1 MLINMHW
8 YLKGVF
14 LSLIFVISFVSL
26 FSFSELHAAENDVTA
41 KSIGFEKTTIIEF
54 KNNDGSSNF
63 DTIRMWLGADSSFK
77 SFKTE
82 KGWIGEKIPSGVIV
96 FTTTEPLKPG
106 EMVKFGIKT
115 DKPKPGI
122 NWKVIDIN
130 EKQIGTGKTLVT
142 DSVGVEPEESSKN
155 GPGISDSSSFRLI
168 PEKPNVGSSMR
179 VTGDNFGANQKLDF
193 YIGTKKIASFETDDN
208 GHFMITSKVPED
220 QNPGRI
226 DFVIKDSLKNEK
238 SISLRIGDEGD
249 RVTSEKEIPLT
260 ISATPPIVYR
270 GDTVKVTGTGMPG
283 STVTATVK
291 DPEGNVITTIAVD
304 VDLKG
309 NWIYEGV
316 VAPDAPFGKQT
327 AEITDGT
334 NTIVRT
340 WTVESS
346 KVIEVNPSKIKY
358 EPGDIIVFNGTALP
372 NQELE
377 ILVEDPQGNE
387 FHSDSLNV
395 DASGIVS
402 FEVPTEQSSNEGTY
416 VIFLTQGDQTEIIL
430 IGLGEL
436 PVEQLIV
443 KTDKLNYAAG
453 SKVIIEIQGPASST
467 ISLLIIDPSDK
478 NKLSESITLLL
489 DGSAQYELD
498 LSGYGSGVYS
508 VVLTRGNAQTS
519 NIFSVGL
526 QTGSG
531 EINVRTTKDTYQRGE
546 SILILGSSGDNI
558 LLTLTLTDPD
568 NNIEKT
574 KETFTNSDGVFS
586 ENSFRIPK
594 DAKIGTWSINAK
606 SGPNFDTI
614 EITVIGA
621 DEEGMVLFVKD
632 IVPSAAG
639 KIITFSG
646 HGAVLSQW
654 VTFEIFSDDGEVVV
668 EGLRVLSTGVGEF
681 QITWIVPKDF
691 APGKYTIK
699 ASDIKNEVETT
710 FDLK

>member
-1 MLINMHW
+1 
-8 YLKGVF
+8 
-14 LSLIFVISFVSL
+14 
-26 FSFSELHAAENDVTA
+26 
-41 KSIGFEKTTIIEF
+41 
-54 KNNDGSSNF
+54 
-63 DTIRMWLGADSSFK
+63 
-77 SFKTE
+77 
-82 KGWIGEKIPSGVIV
+82 
-96 FTTTEPLKPG
+96 
-106 EMVKFGIKT
+106 
-115 DKPKPGI
+115 
-122 NWKVIDIN
+122 
-130 EKQIGTGKTLVT
+130 
-142 DSVGVEPEESSKN
+142 
-155 GPGISDSSSFRLI
+155 
-168 PEKPNVGSSMR
+168 
-179 VTGDNFGANQKLDF
+179 
-193 YIGTKKIASFETDDN
+193 
-208 GHFMITSKVPED
+208 
-220 QNPGRI
+220 
-226 DFVIKDSLKNEK
+226 
-238 SISLRIGDEGD
+238 
-249 RVTSEKEIPLT
+249 
-260 ISATPPIVYR
+260 
-270 GDTVKVTGTGMPG
+270 MPG

-304 VDLKG
+304 VDFDG

-358 EPGDIIVFNGTALP
+358 ESGDIIVFNGTALP

-377 ILVEDPQGNE
+377 ILVEDPQGTE

-478 NKLSESITLLL
+478 NKFSESITLLP

-519 NIFSVGL
+519 DIFSVGL

-546 SILILGSSGDNI
+546 TILILGSSGDNI
-558 LLTLTLTDPD
+558 LLTLTLIDPD
-568 NNIEKT
+568 GNEKKT

-586 ENSFRIPK
+586 ENSFRISK

-646 HGAVLSQW
+646 HGAVISQW
-654 VTFEIFSDDGEVVV
+654 VTFNIFSEDGEEV
-668 EGLRVLSTGVGEF
+668 EELRVLSTGVGEF
-681 QITWIVPKDF
+681 QIPWVAPKDL

-699 ASDIKNEVETT
+699 ASDVKNEVEIT
-710 FDLK
+710 FDL

>member
-14 LSLIFVISFVSL
+14 LSLIFVISLVSL
-26 FSFSELHAAENDVTA
+26 FSFSELHAAANDVTA
-41 KSIGFEKTTIIEF
+41 KSIGFEETTIIEF

-82 KGWIGEKIPSGVIV
+82 KGWIGEKTPAGVIV
-96 FTTTEPLKPG
+96 FTTTKPLKPG
-106 EMVKFGIKT
+106 EIVKFGIKT

-142 DSVGVEPEESSKN
+142 DSVGVEPEENSKN
-155 GPGISDSSSFRLI
+155 GPGVSDSSSFRLI

-193 YIGTKKIASFETDDN
+193 YIGTKKITSFETDNN
-208 GHFMITSKVPED
+208 GSFMITSKVPED

-226 DFVIKDSLKNEK
+226 DFFIKDSLNNEK

-291 DPEGNVITTIAVD
+291 DLEGIIITTIAVD
-304 VDLKG
+304 VDFDG
-309 NWIYEGV
+309 NWEYEGV
-316 VAPDAPFGKQT
+316 VAPDSPFGKQT

-334 NTIVRT
+334 STIVRT

-346 KVIEVNPSKIKY
+346 KVIKVNPSKIKY
-358 EPGDIIVFNGTALP
+358 EPGEIIVFNGTALP

-377 ILVEDPQGNE
+377 ILVEDPQGTE
-387 FHSDSLNV
+387 FYSDSLNV
-395 DASGIVS
+395 GASGIVS

-416 VIFLTQGDQTEIIL
+416 IIFLTQGEQTEIIL

-436 PVEQLIV
+436 PTEKLVV
-443 KTDKLNYAAG
+443 KTDKLNYPSG
-453 SKVIIEIQGPASST
+453 SIAIIEIQGPTSST

-478 NKLSESITLLL
+478 NKFSDSVTLLP

-519 NIFSVGL
+519 DIFSVGL

-531 EINVRTTKDTYQRGE
+531 EINVRTTKDTYERGE
-546 SILILGSSGDNI
+546 SILILGSSSDNI

-568 NNIEKT
+568 GNEKKT

-586 ENSFRIPK
+586 ESSFRIPK
-594 DAKIGTWSINAK
+594 DAKLGTWSVNAK
-606 SGPNFDTI
+606 SGPNFDIT
-614 EITVIGA
+614 EITVIGTE
-621 DEEGMVLFVKD
+621 EEGMVIFVKE
-632 IVPSAAG
+632 IVPSPSG
-639 KIITFSG
+639 KIVTFSG
-646 HGAVLSQW
+646 YGAVISQN
-654 VTFEIFSDDGEVVV
+654 VVINIFSEDGEEIEELTVHSTGIGEFEIPWVA
-668 EGLRVLSTGVGEF
+668 
-681 QITWIVPKDF
+681 PKDL

-699 ASDIKNEVETT
+699 AQDVINEAETT
-710 FDLK
+710 FDL